1 MLESFLVL
9 TVIVFLAVPFVI
21 GFIINDRFKR
31 SRGARLARTSLADE
45 PRAEYE
51 PPPAPYSSPERAGR
65 WVKGLFIAIA
75 VLSGVTAVSLAFQ
88 VDLLSHIARGSGFTE
103 AQIAAN
109 DLRQRLLGIMQLL
122 LIPGASVAFLIWFHR
137 IHKNLPGLGNAGLVF
152 TPAWAV
158 GFFFVPV
165 FNLFR
170 PVQAMREAWHGSDPE
185 GWEGG
190 GSPAGPDAPA
200 VSATPTL
207 IGWWWALFIV
217 SNLASWVSTRM
228 SLFPGERTV
237 ATLQA
242 TSYIL
247 ILDELLTIPAAALA
261 VLLVA
266 RLTRWQD
273 RRAERIRQGGGP
285 PVTAA
290 AAAASAPAAAPSPQ
304 DRAGRKKIV
313 RTVVGLLALPV
324 ILLTI
329 YFALMFNKLGTGN
342 GEGSLPDAATYD
354 AVNPAA
360 LGEHNPDFVVD
371 VTEWS
376 SDAITHGA
384 IGTVKNRSARTY
396 HFVMV
401 RVSFLDREGR
411 VVATLNTEARGPE
424 YYAPGEEK
432 TFRVIGDGKLDFA
445 SAEASVVY
453 AVESK

>member
-1 MLESFLVL
+1 MLETFLVL
-9 TVIVFLAVPFVI
+9 ISIVFLAVPFVI
-21 GFIINDRFKR
+21 GFVINDRFKR
-31 SRGARLARTSLADE
+31 SRGARLSRVSLADE
-45 PRAEYE
+45 PRTGSE

-65 WVKGLFIAIA
+65 WVKGLFVAIV
-75 VLSGVTAVSLAFQ
+75 VLSAVTAVSLAFQ
-88 VDLLSHIARGSGFTE
+88 VDLLSHIARGAGYTE
-103 AQIAAN
+103 AQVAAN
-109 DLRQRLLGIMQLL
+109 DLRQRLLGLVQLL

-137 IHKNLPGLGNAGLVF
+137 IHKNLPGLGNSRLSF

-158 GFFFVPV
+158 GFFFVPI

-170 PVQAMREAWHGSDPE
+170 PVQAMREAWHGSDP
-185 GWEGG
+185 GQWEGVA
-190 GSPAGPDAPA
+190 SPAGPDDPA
-200 VSATPTL
+200 GTATPAL
-207 IGWWWALFIV
+207 IGWWWALLILTNFV
-217 SNLASWVSTRM
+217 SGAATRM
-228 SLFPGERTV
+228 SLLPGERTIG
-237 ATLQA
+237 ALQA
-242 TSYIL
+242 TSYL
-247 ILDELLTIPAAALA
+247 LLLSELTTVPAAALA
-261 VLLVA
+261 ILLVA

-273 RRAERIRQGGGP
+273 RRAERILQGGGL

-290 AAAASAPAAAPSPQ
+290 AAAAFAPEAAPSSQ

-313 RTVVGLLALPV
+313 LTVVGLLALPV

-329 YFALMFNKLGTGN
+329 YFAIMANKVGTGD
-342 GEGSLPDAATYD
+342 GDGIAPEAETYE
-354 AVNPAA
+354 AVDPAA

-384 IGTVKNRSARTY
+384 IGTVKNRSVKTY

-401 RVSFLDREGR
+401 RVSFLDRQGR
-411 VVATLNTEARGPE
+411 IVATLNTEARGPE